1 MTGLKEKSVKII
13 INYCEE
19 LYNEISKLN
28 IFHKF
33 CLIFIL
39 VLIIILFPVFY
50 LGIHI
55 LCGLGFGLK
64 EKLDYDWL
72 AYYGSI
78 VTSLFTFL
86 GIWITLKIE
95 GDKSRKIQIN
105 EVRPIF
111 NISTD
116 FERMS
121 LSCNDVVPEIR
132 ILEEVVD
139 KNDKLMTKTDSGDNK
154 KLKFT
159 NLIDLKKTDLSNS
172 DLKCESILIKVNNI
186 GMGHALLEKVICKDS
201 YDRIISKHIL
211 KSDEKFMIDKGTSNI
226 LLIRFDGELKGEEIV
241 EFTLRDILD
250 NKYLYKMKLV
260 PTVEKIEDQG
270 NKHVKK
276 KLTFKKIKVHR
287 NLNGEEE
294 MFILVKLDNA
304 YFEEYFPELL

>member
-172 DLKCESILIKVNNI
+172 DLKWGMHFLRKLYARIAMI
-186 GMGHALLEKVICKDS
+186 G
-201 YDRIISKHIL
+201 
-211 KSDEKFMIDKGTSNI
+211 
-226 LLIRFDGELKGEEIV
+226 
-241 EFTLRDILD
+241 
-250 NKYLYKMKLV
+250 
-260 PTVEKIEDQG
+260 
-270 NKHVKK
+270 
-276 KLTFKKIKVHR
+276 
-287 NLNGEEE
+287 
-294 MFILVKLDNA
+294 
-304 YFEEYFPELL
+304 

>member
-1 MTGLKEKSVKII
+1 MKTII
-13 INYCEE
+13 DYCEE
-19 LYNEISKLN
+19 LYNKISKL
-28 IFHKF
+28 IRFHKF
-33 CLIFIL
+33 YLLFIL
-39 VLIIILFPVFY
+39 VLIIILFPVCY

-55 LCGLGFGLK
+55 LCGFGLGLK

-78 VTSLFTFL
+78 VTSFFTFL

-105 EVRPIF
+105 EARPIF

-121 LSCNDVVPEIR
+121 LSCDDVVPEIR

-139 KNDKLMTKTDSGDNK
+139 KNNKLTSKTDSGDNK
-154 KLKFT
+154 KFKFT
-159 NLIDLKKTDLSNS
+159 NLIDLKKSDLSNS

-186 GMGHALLEKVICKDS
+186 GMGHALLEEVICKDS

-226 LLIRFDGELKGEEIV
+226 LLIRFDDELNGEEIV

-270 NKHVKK
+270 KK
-276 KLTFKKIKVHR
+276 DDEEKPTFKKIEVQR
-287 NLNGEEE
+287 NIDGEEE
-294 MFILVKLDNA
+294 LFILVKLDNA

>member
-1 MTGLKEKSVKII
+1 MIGLKEKSVKII

-50 LGIHI
+50 LGIHK

-139 KNDKLMTKTDSGDNK
+139 KNDKLMTKTDSEDNK
-154 KLKFT
+154 KFKFT

-186 GMGHALLEKVICKDS
+186 GLGHALLEEVKCTNNNCNYK
-201 YDRIISKHIL
+201 L
-211 KSDEKFMIDKGTSNI
+211 KPDEKFMIDKGTSNI

-250 NKYLYKMKLV
+250 NKYSYKMKLV
-260 PTVEKIEDQG
+260 PTVEKNEDQG
-270 NKHVKK
+270 KK
-276 KLTFKKIKVHR
+276 DDEEKPTFKKIEVQR
-287 NLNGEEE
+287 NIDGEEE
-294 MFILVKLDNA
+294 LFILVKLDNA

>member
-132 ILEEVVD
+132 ILEEVVE
-139 KNDKLMTKTDSGDNK
+139 KNDKLITKTDSGDNK
-154 KLKFT
+154 KFKFT

-211 KSDEKFMIDKGTSNI
+211 KSDEKFMIDKGTSSI
-226 LLIRFDGELKGEEIV
+226 LLIRFDGELRGKEII

-287 NLNGEEE
+287 NINGEEE